1 MKKFVEKG
9 KKMITLSILAMAVMC
24 GTALAANIDAI
35 VPASLPITVS
45 ADGSVVTAT
54 NASIQNYGSKPLL
67 VSSINVAGQNGWSL
81 ATKDTA
87 ATAAIGDKVIAMAFN
102 GQWSDTDGTVNVASF
117 DKIASKGSLS
127 LKYDAKVPAAKTA
140 ESKEAAT
147 ATFVVKDLQAPTMA
161 AGSSWYKST
170 ENRNTITKITF
181 MDSYTP
187 STAADEQWF
196 ADVDNTG
203 SITCYRTGT
212 EIVIAGNGAGKIQA
226 NADSSYMFSFKSNNN
241 GFTKLT
247 CIENLASLLDTS
259 NVSTMN
265 RMFSFCKVLTDLD
278 LSAFDTSQVT
288 DMWFMFYFCKGLT
301 SLDLST
307 FDTSQVTNMSF
318 MFSDC
323 SSLTVLG
330 LSTFDTSQVTNMCA
344 MFYHCKGLTNLDLST
359 FDTSQVTNMGFMFS
373 GCSGL
378 ASLDLSGCNTFN
390 VTDTRSMFSDCSGLI
405 TIYAS
410 DKWNTDKVTRSNDMF
425 TGCTKL
431 KGDIAFDSNYVD
443 KTYAKIHGGYLTI
456 KAPVMAAGSSWYKST
471 VDRNTITKITFMDS
485 YTPST
490 AADETWFADVDN
502 TGSITCYRTGT
513 EIIIAGNGAGKIQA
527 NADSSYMFSSTISGS
542 HFTQLTSIE
551 NLPSFLKTSMVTN
564 TSYMFASCSG
574 LTSLDVS
581 GFDTS
586 KVTNMKRM
594 FYNCKGLTSL
604 DVSKFSTSNVTTMSF
619 MFGSC
624 RGLTSLSLSNFDTSN
639 VTDMSS
645 MFGSCSGLTSLSL
658 SNFDTSNVT
667 NMSSMF
673 SYCSSLTSLSL
684 SSFDT
689 SNVSAMSFMFQ
700 DCSSLSSLDIS
711 GFNTSNV
718 TNMRSMFSGCSKLT
732 NLDVSNFNTS
742 KVINMD
748 SMFRDCR
755 GLSSLDVSNFNTSKV
770 TDMSTMFYYCSGL
783 SSLDLTNF
791 DTSNVIDMGYMF
803 NRCNSLSVIYASD
816 KWSTDQVTSSNYMFY
831 NCTKLKGDIAYNSSY
846 TDKTYAKTS
855 GGYLTY
861 KAAIQKTLSLNV
873 DPNTGAVTSYDVSTS
888 PMSTYKEMIRAVAAA

>member
-187 STAADEQWF
+187 STAVDEQWF

-278 LSAFDTSQVT
+278 LSTFDTSQVT

-323 SSLTVLG
+323 SSFTVLG

-443 KTYAKIHGGYLTI
+443 KTYAKIIGGYLTGP
-456 KAPVMAAGSSWYKST
+456 AEPPTLAANYSWYKSLSNN
-471 VDRNTITKITFMDS
+471 RNSITKITFMDS
-485 YTPST
+485 YTPTGAENESWN
-490 AADETWFADVDN
+490 ADEGGS
-502 TGSITCYRTGT
+502 GSIKGYCIGW
-513 EIIIAGNGAGKIQA
+513 EVIIAGNGSGSIKT
-527 NADSSYMFSSTISGS
+527 NADSSQMFSYWSSNSG
-542 HFTQLTSIE
+542 FTDLKEIVNLDLLDTSDTT
-551 NLPSFLKTSMVTN
+551 NMTSMFYN
-564 TSYMFASCSG
+564 CAG
-574 LTSLDVS
+574 LTCLDLS
-581 GFDTS
+581 SFDTS
-586 KVTNMKRM
+586 KVTSTASM
-594 FYNCKGLTSL
+594 F
-604 DVSKFSTSNVTTMSF
+604 SK
-619 MFGSC
+619 C
-624 RGLTSLSLSNFDTSN
+624 TSLSTIYASTKWNMEN
-639 VTDMSS
+639 VTSSSS
-645 MFGSCSGLTSLSL
+645 MFNACTS
-658 SNFDTSNVT
+658 
-667 NMSSMF
+667 
-673 SYCSSLTSLSL
+673 
-684 SSFDT
+684 
-689 SNVSAMSFMFQ
+689 
-700 DCSSLSSLDIS
+700 
-711 GFNTSNV
+711 
-718 TNMRSMFSGCSKLT
+718 
-732 NLDVSNFNTS
+732 
-742 KVINMD
+742 
-748 SMFRDCR
+748 
-755 GLSSLDVSNFNTSKV
+755 
-770 TDMSTMFYYCSGL
+770 
-783 SSLDLTNF
+783 
-791 DTSNVIDMGYMF
+791 
-803 NRCNSLSVIYASD
+803 
-816 KWSTDQVTSSNYMFY
+816 
-831 NCTKLKGDIAYNSSY
+831 LKGDIAYNGRI
-846 TDKTYAKTS
+846 TDKTYATIKD
-855 GGYLTY
+855 GYLTN
-861 KAAIQKTLSLNV
+861 KVATTKMLTLNI
-873 DPNTGAVTSYDVSTS
+873 DPNTGTVTSYDVSSS

>member
-170 ENRNTITKITF
+170 ENRNNITKITF

-187 STAADEQWF
+187 STAVDEQWF

-278 LSAFDTSQVT
+278 LSTFDTSQVT

-443 KTYAKIHGGYLTI
+443 KTYAKIIGGYLTGP
-456 KAPVMAAGSSWYKST
+456 AEPPTLAANYSWYKSLSNN
-471 VDRNTITKITFMDS
+471 RNSITKITFMDS
-485 YTPST
+485 YTPTGAENESWN
-490 AADETWFADVDN
+490 ADEGGS
-502 TGSITCYRTGT
+502 GSIKGYCIGW
-513 EIIIAGNGAGKIQA
+513 EVIIAGNGSGSIKT
-527 NADSSYMFSSTISGS
+527 NADSSQMFSYWSSNSG
-542 HFTQLTSIE
+542 FTDLKEIVNLDLLDTSDTT
-551 NLPSFLKTSMVTN
+551 NMTSMFYN
-564 TSYMFASCSG
+564 CAG
-574 LTSLDVS
+574 LTCLDLS
-581 GFDTS
+581 SFDTS
-586 KVTNMKRM
+586 KVTSTASM
-594 FYNCKGLTSL
+594 F
-604 DVSKFSTSNVTTMSF
+604 SK
-619 MFGSC
+619 C
-624 RGLTSLSLSNFDTSN
+624 TSLSTIYASTKWNMEN
-639 VTDMSS
+639 VTSSSS
-645 MFGSCSGLTSLSL
+645 MFNACTS
-658 SNFDTSNVT
+658 
-667 NMSSMF
+667 
-673 SYCSSLTSLSL
+673 
-684 SSFDT
+684 
-689 SNVSAMSFMFQ
+689 
-700 DCSSLSSLDIS
+700 
-711 GFNTSNV
+711 
-718 TNMRSMFSGCSKLT
+718 
-732 NLDVSNFNTS
+732 
-742 KVINMD
+742 
-748 SMFRDCR
+748 
-755 GLSSLDVSNFNTSKV
+755 
-770 TDMSTMFYYCSGL
+770 
-783 SSLDLTNF
+783 
-791 DTSNVIDMGYMF
+791 
-803 NRCNSLSVIYASD
+803 
-816 KWSTDQVTSSNYMFY
+816 
-831 NCTKLKGDIAYNSSY
+831 LKGDIAYNGRI
-846 TDKTYAKTS
+846 TDKTYATIKD
-855 GGYLTY
+855 GYLTN
-861 KAAIQKTLSLNV
+861 KVATTKMLTLNI
-873 DPNTGAVTSYDVSTS
+873 DPNTGTVTSYDVSTS

>member
-187 STAADEQWF
+187 STAVDEQWF

-278 LSAFDTSQVT
+278 LSTFDTSQVT

-330 LSTFDTSQVTNMCA
+330 LSSFDTSQVTNMCA

-443 KTYAKIHGGYLTI
+443 KTYAKIIGGYLTGP
-456 KAPVMAAGSSWYKST
+456 AEPPTLAANYSWYKSLSNN
-471 VDRNTITKITFMDS
+471 RNSITKITFMDS
-485 YTPST
+485 YTPTGAENESWN
-490 AADETWFADVDN
+490 ADEGGS
-502 TGSITCYRTGT
+502 GSIKGYCIGW
-513 EIIIAGNGAGKIQA
+513 EVIIAGNGSGSIKT
-527 NADSSYMFSSTISGS
+527 NADSSQMFSYWSSNSG
-542 HFTQLTSIE
+542 FTDLKEIVNLDLLDTSDTT
-551 NLPSFLKTSMVTN
+551 NMTSMFYN
-564 TSYMFASCSG
+564 CAG
-574 LTSLDVS
+574 LTCLDLS
-581 GFDTS
+581 SFDTS
-586 KVTNMKRM
+586 KVTSTASM
-594 FYNCKGLTSL
+594 F
-604 DVSKFSTSNVTTMSF
+604 SK
-619 MFGSC
+619 C
-624 RGLTSLSLSNFDTSN
+624 TSLSTIYASTKWNMEN
-639 VTDMSS
+639 VTSSSS
-645 MFGSCSGLTSLSL
+645 MFNACTS
-658 SNFDTSNVT
+658 
-667 NMSSMF
+667 
-673 SYCSSLTSLSL
+673 
-684 SSFDT
+684 
-689 SNVSAMSFMFQ
+689 
-700 DCSSLSSLDIS
+700 
-711 GFNTSNV
+711 
-718 TNMRSMFSGCSKLT
+718 
-732 NLDVSNFNTS
+732 
-742 KVINMD
+742 
-748 SMFRDCR
+748 
-755 GLSSLDVSNFNTSKV
+755 
-770 TDMSTMFYYCSGL
+770 
-783 SSLDLTNF
+783 
-791 DTSNVIDMGYMF
+791 
-803 NRCNSLSVIYASD
+803 
-816 KWSTDQVTSSNYMFY
+816 
-831 NCTKLKGDIAYNSSY
+831 LKGDIAYNGRI
-846 TDKTYAKTS
+846 TDKTYATIKD
-855 GGYLTY
+855 GYLTN
-861 KAAIQKTLSLNV
+861 KVATTKMLTLNI
-873 DPNTGAVTSYDVSTS
+873 DPNTGTVTSYDVSTS

>member
-170 ENRNTITKITF
+170 ENRNNITKITF

-187 STAADEQWF
+187 STAVDEQWF

-278 LSAFDTSQVT
+278 LSTFDTSQVT

-443 KTYAKIHGGYLTI
+443 KTYAKIIGGYLTGP
-456 KAPVMAAGSSWYKST
+456 AEPPTLADNYSWYKSLSNN
-471 VDRNTITKITFMDS
+471 RNSITKITFMDS
-485 YTPST
+485 YTPTGAENESWN
-490 AADETWFADVDN
+490 ADEGGS
-502 TGSITCYRTGT
+502 GSIKGYCIGW
-513 EIIIAGNGAGKIQA
+513 EVIIAGNGSGSIKT
-527 NADSSYMFSSTISGS
+527 NADSSQMFSYWSSNSG
-542 HFTQLTSIE
+542 FTDLKEIVNLDLLDTSDTT
-551 NLPSFLKTSMVTN
+551 NMTSMFYN
-564 TSYMFASCSG
+564 CAG
-574 LTSLDVS
+574 LTCLDLS
-581 GFDTS
+581 SFDTS
-586 KVTNMKRM
+586 KVTSTASM
-594 FYNCKGLTSL
+594 F
-604 DVSKFSTSNVTTMSF
+604 SK
-619 MFGSC
+619 C
-624 RGLTSLSLSNFDTSN
+624 TSLSTIYASTKWNMEN
-639 VTDMSS
+639 VTSSSS
-645 MFGSCSGLTSLSL
+645 MFNACTS
-658 SNFDTSNVT
+658 
-667 NMSSMF
+667 
-673 SYCSSLTSLSL
+673 
-684 SSFDT
+684 
-689 SNVSAMSFMFQ
+689 
-700 DCSSLSSLDIS
+700 
-711 GFNTSNV
+711 
-718 TNMRSMFSGCSKLT
+718 
-732 NLDVSNFNTS
+732 
-742 KVINMD
+742 
-748 SMFRDCR
+748 
-755 GLSSLDVSNFNTSKV
+755 
-770 TDMSTMFYYCSGL
+770 
-783 SSLDLTNF
+783 
-791 DTSNVIDMGYMF
+791 
-803 NRCNSLSVIYASD
+803 
-816 KWSTDQVTSSNYMFY
+816 
-831 NCTKLKGDIAYNSSY
+831 LKGDIAYNGRI
-846 TDKTYAKTS
+846 TDKTYATIKD
-855 GGYLTY
+855 GYLTN
-861 KAAIQKTLSLNV
+861 KVATTKMLTLNI
-873 DPNTGAVTSYDVSTS
+873 DPNTGTVTSYDVSTS

>member
-1 MKKFVEKG
+1 MRKLVEKG

-187 STAADEQWF
+187 STAVDEQWF

-278 LSAFDTSQVT
+278 LSTFDTSQVT

-443 KTYAKIHGGYLTI
+443 KTYAKIIGGYLTGP
-456 KAPVMAAGSSWYKST
+456 AEPPTLAANYSWYKSLSNN
-471 VDRNTITKITFMDS
+471 RNSITKITFMDS
-485 YTPST
+485 YTPTGAENESWN
-490 AADETWFADVDN
+490 ADEGGS
-502 TGSITCYRTGT
+502 GSIKGYCIGW
-513 EIIIAGNGAGKIQA
+513 EVIIAGNGSGSIKT
-527 NADSSYMFSSTISGS
+527 NADSSQMFSYWSSNSG
-542 HFTQLTSIE
+542 FTDLKEIVNLDLLDTSDTT
-551 NLPSFLKTSMVTN
+551 NMTSMFYN
-564 TSYMFASCSG
+564 CAG
-574 LTSLDVS
+574 LTCLDLS
-581 GFDTS
+581 SFDTS
-586 KVTNMKRM
+586 KVTSTASM
-594 FYNCKGLTSL
+594 F
-604 DVSKFSTSNVTTMSF
+604 SK
-619 MFGSC
+619 C
-624 RGLTSLSLSNFDTSN
+624 TSLSTIYASTKWNMEN
-639 VTDMSS
+639 VTSSSS
-645 MFGSCSGLTSLSL
+645 MFNACTS
-658 SNFDTSNVT
+658 
-667 NMSSMF
+667 
-673 SYCSSLTSLSL
+673 
-684 SSFDT
+684 
-689 SNVSAMSFMFQ
+689 
-700 DCSSLSSLDIS
+700 
-711 GFNTSNV
+711 
-718 TNMRSMFSGCSKLT
+718 
-732 NLDVSNFNTS
+732 
-742 KVINMD
+742 
-748 SMFRDCR
+748 
-755 GLSSLDVSNFNTSKV
+755 
-770 TDMSTMFYYCSGL
+770 
-783 SSLDLTNF
+783 
-791 DTSNVIDMGYMF
+791 
-803 NRCNSLSVIYASD
+803 
-816 KWSTDQVTSSNYMFY
+816 
-831 NCTKLKGDIAYNSSY
+831 LKGDIAYNGRI
-846 TDKTYAKTS
+846 TDKTYATIKD
-855 GGYLTY
+855 GYLTN
-861 KAAIQKTLSLNV
+861 KVATTKMLTLNI
-873 DPNTGAVTSYDVSTS
+873 DPNTGTVTSYDVSTS

>member
-127 LKYDAKVPAAKTA
+127 LKYDAKVPATKTA

-187 STAADEQWF
+187 STAVDEQWF

-278 LSAFDTSQVT
+278 LSTFDTSQVT

-323 SSLTVLG
+323 SSFTVLG

-443 KTYAKIHGGYLTI
+443 KTYAKIIGGYLTGP
-456 KAPVMAAGSSWYKST
+456 AEPPTLAANYSWYKSLSNN
-471 VDRNTITKITFMDS
+471 RNSITKITFMDS
-485 YTPST
+485 YTPTGAENESWN
-490 AADETWFADVDN
+490 ADEGGS
-502 TGSITCYRTGT
+502 GSIKGYCIGW
-513 EIIIAGNGAGKIQA
+513 EVIIAGNGSGSIKT
-527 NADSSYMFSSTISGS
+527 NADSSQMFSYWSSNSG
-542 HFTQLTSIE
+542 FTDLKEIVNLDLLDTSDTT
-551 NLPSFLKTSMVTN
+551 NMTSMFYN
-564 TSYMFASCSG
+564 CAG
-574 LTSLDVS
+574 LTCLDLS
-581 GFDTS
+581 SFDTS
-586 KVTNMKRM
+586 KVTSTASM
-594 FYNCKGLTSL
+594 F
-604 DVSKFSTSNVTTMSF
+604 SK
-619 MFGSC
+619 C
-624 RGLTSLSLSNFDTSN
+624 TSLSTIYASTKWNMEN
-639 VTDMSS
+639 VTSSSS
-645 MFGSCSGLTSLSL
+645 MFNACTS
-658 SNFDTSNVT
+658 
-667 NMSSMF
+667 
-673 SYCSSLTSLSL
+673 
-684 SSFDT
+684 
-689 SNVSAMSFMFQ
+689 
-700 DCSSLSSLDIS
+700 
-711 GFNTSNV
+711 
-718 TNMRSMFSGCSKLT
+718 
-732 NLDVSNFNTS
+732 
-742 KVINMD
+742 
-748 SMFRDCR
+748 
-755 GLSSLDVSNFNTSKV
+755 
-770 TDMSTMFYYCSGL
+770 
-783 SSLDLTNF
+783 
-791 DTSNVIDMGYMF
+791 
-803 NRCNSLSVIYASD
+803 
-816 KWSTDQVTSSNYMFY
+816 
-831 NCTKLKGDIAYNSSY
+831 LKGDIAYNGRI
-846 TDKTYAKTS
+846 TDKTYATIKD
-855 GGYLTY
+855 GYLTN
-861 KAAIQKTLSLNV
+861 KVATTKMLTLNI
-873 DPNTGAVTSYDVSTS
+873 DPNTGTVTSYDVSTS

>member
-9 KKMITLSILAMAVMC
+9 KKMIPLSILAMAVMC

-170 ENRNTITKITF
+170 ENRNNITKITF

-187 STAADEQWF
+187 STAVDEQWF

-265 RMFSFCKVLTDLD
+265 RMFSFCKVLTD
-278 LSAFDTSQVT
+278 
-288 DMWFMFYFCKGLT
+288 
-301 SLDLST
+301 LDLST

-443 KTYAKIHGGYLTI
+443 KTYAKIIGGYLTGP
-456 KAPVMAAGSSWYKST
+456 AEPPTLAANYSWYKSLSNN
-471 VDRNTITKITFMDS
+471 RNSITKITFMDS
-485 YTPST
+485 YTPTGAENESWN
-490 AADETWFADVDN
+490 ADEGGS
-502 TGSITCYRTGT
+502 GSIKGYCIGW
-513 EIIIAGNGAGKIQA
+513 EVIIAGNGSGSIKT
-527 NADSSYMFSSTISGS
+527 NADSSQMFSYWSSNSG
-542 HFTQLTSIE
+542 FTDLKEIVNLDLLDTSDTT
-551 NLPSFLKTSMVTN
+551 NMTSMFYN
-564 TSYMFASCSG
+564 CAG
-574 LTSLDVS
+574 LTCLDLS
-581 GFDTS
+581 SFDTS
-586 KVTNMKRM
+586 KVTSTASM
-594 FYNCKGLTSL
+594 F
-604 DVSKFSTSNVTTMSF
+604 SK
-619 MFGSC
+619 C
-624 RGLTSLSLSNFDTSN
+624 TSLSTIYASTKWNMEN
-639 VTDMSS
+639 VTSSSS
-645 MFGSCSGLTSLSL
+645 MFNACTS
-658 SNFDTSNVT
+658 
-667 NMSSMF
+667 
-673 SYCSSLTSLSL
+673 
-684 SSFDT
+684 
-689 SNVSAMSFMFQ
+689 
-700 DCSSLSSLDIS
+700 
-711 GFNTSNV
+711 
-718 TNMRSMFSGCSKLT
+718 
-732 NLDVSNFNTS
+732 
-742 KVINMD
+742 
-748 SMFRDCR
+748 
-755 GLSSLDVSNFNTSKV
+755 
-770 TDMSTMFYYCSGL
+770 
-783 SSLDLTNF
+783 
-791 DTSNVIDMGYMF
+791 
-803 NRCNSLSVIYASD
+803 
-816 KWSTDQVTSSNYMFY
+816 
-831 NCTKLKGDIAYNSSY
+831 LKGDIAYNGRI
-846 TDKTYAKTS
+846 TDKTYATIKD
-855 GGYLTY
+855 GYLTN
-861 KAAIQKTLSLNV
+861 KVATTKMLTLNI
-873 DPNTGAVTSYDVSTS
+873 DPNTGTVTSYDVSTS

>member
-170 ENRNTITKITF
+170 ENRNNITKITF

-187 STAADEQWF
+187 STAVDEQWF

-278 LSAFDTSQVT
+278 LSTFDTSQVT

-443 KTYAKIHGGYLTI
+443 KTYAKIIGGYLTGP
-456 KAPVMAAGSSWYKST
+456 AEPPTLVANYSWYKSLSNN
-471 VDRNTITKITFMDS
+471 RNSITKITFMDS
-485 YTPST
+485 YTPTGAENESWN
-490 AADETWFADVDN
+490 ADEGGS
-502 TGSITCYRTGT
+502 GSIKGYCIGW
-513 EIIIAGNGAGKIQA
+513 EVIIAGNGSGSIKT
-527 NADSSYMFSSTISGS
+527 NADSSQMFSYWSSNSG
-542 HFTQLTSIE
+542 FTDLKEIVNLDLLDTSDTT
-551 NLPSFLKTSMVTN
+551 NMTSMFYN
-564 TSYMFASCSG
+564 CAG
-574 LTSLDVS
+574 LTCLDLS
-581 GFDTS
+581 SFDTS
-586 KVTNMKRM
+586 KVTSTASM
-594 FYNCKGLTSL
+594 F
-604 DVSKFSTSNVTTMSF
+604 SK
-619 MFGSC
+619 C
-624 RGLTSLSLSNFDTSN
+624 TSLSTIYASTKWNMEN
-639 VTDMSS
+639 VTSSSS
-645 MFGSCSGLTSLSL
+645 MFNACTS
-658 SNFDTSNVT
+658 
-667 NMSSMF
+667 
-673 SYCSSLTSLSL
+673 
-684 SSFDT
+684 
-689 SNVSAMSFMFQ
+689 
-700 DCSSLSSLDIS
+700 
-711 GFNTSNV
+711 
-718 TNMRSMFSGCSKLT
+718 
-732 NLDVSNFNTS
+732 
-742 KVINMD
+742 
-748 SMFRDCR
+748 
-755 GLSSLDVSNFNTSKV
+755 
-770 TDMSTMFYYCSGL
+770 
-783 SSLDLTNF
+783 
-791 DTSNVIDMGYMF
+791 
-803 NRCNSLSVIYASD
+803 
-816 KWSTDQVTSSNYMFY
+816 
-831 NCTKLKGDIAYNSSY
+831 LKGDIAYNGRI
-846 TDKTYAKTS
+846 TDKTYATIKD
-855 GGYLTY
+855 GYLTN
-861 KAAIQKTLSLNV
+861 KVATTKMLTLNI
-873 DPNTGAVTSYDVSTS
+873 DPNTGTVTSYDVSTS

>member
-170 ENRNTITKITF
+170 ENRNNITKITF

-187 STAADEQWF
+187 STAVDEQWF

-265 RMFSFCKVLTDLD
+265 RMFSFCKVLTD
-278 LSAFDTSQVT
+278 
-288 DMWFMFYFCKGLT
+288 
-301 SLDLST
+301 
-307 FDTSQVTNMSF
+307 
-318 MFSDC
+318 
-323 SSLTVLG
+323 
-330 LSTFDTSQVTNMCA
+330 
-344 MFYHCKGLTNLDLST
+344 LDLST

-443 KTYAKIHGGYLTI
+443 KTYAKIIGGYLTGP
-456 KAPVMAAGSSWYKST
+456 AEPPTLAANYSWYKSLSNN
-471 VDRNTITKITFMDS
+471 RNSITKITFMDS
-485 YTPST
+485 YTPTGAENESWN
-490 AADETWFADVDN
+490 ADEGGS
-502 TGSITCYRTGT
+502 GSIKGYCIGW
-513 EIIIAGNGAGKIQA
+513 EVIIAGNGSGSIKT
-527 NADSSYMFSSTISGS
+527 NADSSQMFSYWSSNSG
-542 HFTQLTSIE
+542 FTDLKEIVNLDLLDTSDTT
-551 NLPSFLKTSMVTN
+551 NMTSMFYN
-564 TSYMFASCSG
+564 CAG
-574 LTSLDVS
+574 LTCLDLS
-581 GFDTS
+581 SFDTS
-586 KVTNMKRM
+586 KVTSTASM
-594 FYNCKGLTSL
+594 F
-604 DVSKFSTSNVTTMSF
+604 SK
-619 MFGSC
+619 C
-624 RGLTSLSLSNFDTSN
+624 TSLSTIYASTKWNMEN
-639 VTDMSS
+639 VTSSSS
-645 MFGSCSGLTSLSL
+645 MFNACTS
-658 SNFDTSNVT
+658 
-667 NMSSMF
+667 
-673 SYCSSLTSLSL
+673 
-684 SSFDT
+684 
-689 SNVSAMSFMFQ
+689 
-700 DCSSLSSLDIS
+700 
-711 GFNTSNV
+711 
-718 TNMRSMFSGCSKLT
+718 
-732 NLDVSNFNTS
+732 
-742 KVINMD
+742 
-748 SMFRDCR
+748 
-755 GLSSLDVSNFNTSKV
+755 
-770 TDMSTMFYYCSGL
+770 
-783 SSLDLTNF
+783 
-791 DTSNVIDMGYMF
+791 
-803 NRCNSLSVIYASD
+803 
-816 KWSTDQVTSSNYMFY
+816 
-831 NCTKLKGDIAYNSSY
+831 LKGDIAYNGRI
-846 TDKTYAKTS
+846 TDKTYATIKD
-855 GGYLTY
+855 GYLTN
-861 KAAIQKTLSLNV
+861 KVATTKMLTLNI
-873 DPNTGAVTSYDVSTS
+873 DPNTGTVTSYDVSTS